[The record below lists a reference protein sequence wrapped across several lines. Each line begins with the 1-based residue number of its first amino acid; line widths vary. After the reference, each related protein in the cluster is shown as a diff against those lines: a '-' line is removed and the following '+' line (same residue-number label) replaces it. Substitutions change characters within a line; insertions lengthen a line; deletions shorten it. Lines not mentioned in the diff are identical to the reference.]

1 MKLGILAS
9 HFDMGYFAHDGN
21 VTGLK
26 EVKFIYI

>member
-9 HFDMGYFAHDGN
+9 HFDMGYFVHDGN